1 MRPPASLVFLLL
13 TLLVPPARAQSPG
26 ADTVRAP
33 AFRLAYRF
41 ERLGPVRVAALAP
54 GGRLGPR
61 MPPALVAAAW
71 ETRVRAGLP
80 GGLALAGATAD
91 TGFGLSALTRLAPGA
106 QEPAEPRV
114 FQAAGATGVLEQFAA
129 LGMDLSL
136 RFELKAD
143 QFRNLRCNAAERQQA
158 ISGCSAG
165 FPAITPNPQYAIR
178 SGGVV
183 GQRLH
188 VNVDFDSQREFDAN
202 NNLQVWYE
210 GLEDEILR
218 RVEAGNV
225 AFQIPASRFISA
237 AIPANNFGVQ
247 AVSQVGPLE
256 VRGIYAQQ
264 KGNVVRDRTYNIG
277 ETTTEPIDRQFR
289 DLDYEQG
296 RFFFAIDPAAVPGY
310 PAVDILNIVP
320 AALPDSLRVLDLHV
334 YRVRA
339 LNAGTNQ
346 NIGGIHAVACGPGTR
361 AVDCSGERAGPFDWE
376 LLVAGRDYYVD
387 QTRAWIAL
395 AARLDPNDY
404 LAVSYMPEGQA
415 ACGPGT
421 RCVGTLP
428 VARNPDTTAVDT
440 LRLVYDP
447 RPGVTA
453 ASPSFRFEIRSAY
466 RLGGQ
471 DLARSSVALDL
482 AVNQRQRPDGS
493 SDTYLDILG
502 LALANDFTR
511 LDQYNRLFPRDRDPG
526 QGAPLRDYYVVFP
539 HLRPFAD
546 TAKLVATERND
557 SLYRTPRLLLAQQG
571 PPSVFTLTLHGDA
584 SAAADR
590 GTLSL
595 SSFQLREGSEKLYL
609 GNRLLQRDQ
618 DYTIDYTVGLVTFK
632 NPDSLFAGS
641 QAVVRAQFEE
651 RASFA
656 VAPTSIYGMAATYD
670 LGQLGQVHLTGLF
683 QKEQT
688 VFTRP
693 QLGFEP
699 ASGFIGGV
707 SADLRFQPDW
717 ITHAVNLIPGAGS
730 EAPSFLT
737 VSGEVALSRPRPNP
751 LGQAYL
757 EEFEAQAGRFI
768 SLDENAWHWGSVPSS
783 SSGATAFGIPAA
795 GFDTL
800 DAVPLTWQS
809 LPIDFDGR
817 LVQFLPTQIDPTIVL
832 TGQVQSA
839 EPVLWLML
847 KPDTMMGLA
856 DSRTGTP
863 NWRRP
868 GSGNNARPTTRW
880 RSITQTLSSTGIDL
894 SRTEY
899 LEFWVWEDNLRS
911 AKGNRTAVLFDFGSV
926 FEDALAFVPETLS
939 VSPAGD
945 TTYSGVRVAGV
956 GRLDTERDPV
966 THSWSASVNDEGILS
981 DRVDGIVNAATG
993 EIDSLPLCSASVN
1006 GQIVSYLLGDPRSRC
1021 GRHNGAVDTEDQ
1033 DGDAQLDVA
1042 VGAKTHED
1050 FVRFVFPIGD
1060 DRYFVRDGGMVQS
1073 AGGGASG
1080 WRLYR
1085 IPFRSDTL
1093 QVGSPNLR
1101 QVQALRITVLAPETA
1116 PPGQPDTQI
1125 VFALSR
1131 VRLVGATWLKR
1142 AETPLAGVGGDHATG
1157 LGEVVASVVSTENHD
1172 LGYSPPPGVE
1182 DEAARQDQSFQVGTT
1197 QINEQSLRLLA
1208 QGLQLGQRAEAFTRF
1223 GAEGDKNFL
1232 KYRQLR
1238 VWARGRGPGWED
1250 GDLEFFLKVGKDAD
1264 NFYYYHTPAHT
1275 ASWDPEV
1282 VIALDR
1288 WVALRTR
1295 IQQAWLAGDPPR
1307 VYPGCPAP
1315 PLVPD
1320 DTAYVM
1326 CDGAYIAHVKDPG
1339 GAPPNLAAVQELAA
1353 GIWRVGSATFI
1364 DQAEVWVDDIRLSD
1378 VVQNAGTA
1386 AALNV
1391 ALTAANLADVSL
1403 DISRRDGNFRQL
1415 GEDPSYQTNQA
1426 YSLVTTLHL
1435 ERLLPPQWGLAA
1447 PLQMRY
1453 AAIANAPVFLAGTDL
1468 RGDALTG
1475 LRTPLSR
1482 ARSFAFSLRRVRR
1495 ASSGPAR
1502 WLADPL
1508 SLTAAYTS
1516 GNDRSSLS
1524 VATASNFAVSVDY
1537 GLQPRGATIPAAP
1550 RFLVALVRKLPP
1562 FIGKSGFADGL
1573 ERARLRLSPTSL
1585 RLRSTLSGGD
1595 ASQTV
1600 FRIPVAD
1607 SGDRH
1612 VVPARS
1618 LTRVWRNSASLDL
1631 LPLSNVQVRGDL
1643 ASTRDLR
1650 DYGDSSSIAR
1660 VARLA
1665 RKSLLGADV
1674 GMETQRTIGTFYGMT
1689 PRFLPWLSPRVSLAT
1704 GFSLTRDA
1712 NGRAPVRTA
1721 GDSGAFHLPTA
1732 FSNSQRV
1739 ELGTQLDLAR
1749 LGRGIFGDSSP
1760 IARALGALTSLD
1772 LGFNR
1777 DRTSTYSS
1785 LAAAP
1790 SLTYQ
1795 LGLVGLA
1802 ALRSQRDVPATGAT
1816 DNNSRRAA
1824 GTVSLPLGIRVT
1836 GLYQRTGGTTWLLR
1850 LDGQVPTTT
1859 SSREWPSGNVSWT
1872 FSPPRTTI
1880 GRVLSGLTA
1889 QFSVRHRQTRNEQP
1903 GFRGG
1908 GTAVTTTDERTL
1920 APGVTA
1926 SWAHGI
1932 LTSFDGTRLRTEQ
1945 VAAGNTFRNTRTQQ
1959 NASIALAWRPP
1970 AALVR
1975 LKTDIR
1981 TTARYSYTQNATCLI
1996 SSNQG
2001 PCRPY
2006 VDSRQTNAQLTLDT
2020 SFPPSL
2026 SAGLQMAYVLD
2037 DERQIN
2043 RRIAQLV
2050 LTAFLQLNT
2059 SVGQVR

>member
-1 MRPPASLVFLLL
+1 
-13 TLLVPPARAQSPG
+13 
-26 ADTVRAP
+26 
-33 AFRLAYRF
+33 
-41 ERLGPVRVAALAP
+41 
-54 GGRLGPR
+54 
-61 MPPALVAAAW
+61 
-71 ETRVRAGLP
+71 
-80 GGLALAGATAD
+80 
-91 TGFGLSALTRLAPGA
+91 
-106 QEPAEPRV
+106 
-114 FQAAGATGVLEQFAA
+114 
-129 LGMDLSL
+129 
-136 RFELKAD
+136 
-143 QFRNLRCNAAERQQA
+143 
-158 ISGCSAG
+158 
-165 FPAITPNPQYAIR
+165 
-178 SGGVV
+178 
-183 GQRLH
+183 
-188 VNVDFDSQREFDAN
+188 
-202 NNLQVWYE
+202 
-210 GLEDEILR
+210 
-218 RVEAGNV
+218 
-225 AFQIPASRFISA
+225 
-237 AIPANNFGVQ
+237 
-247 AVSQVGPLE
+247 
-256 VRGIYAQQ
+256 
-264 KGNVVRDRTYNIG
+264 
-277 ETTTEPIDRQFR
+277 
-289 DLDYEQG
+289 
-296 RFFFAIDPAAVPGY
+296 
-310 PAVDILNIVP
+310 
-320 AALPDSLRVLDLHV
+320 
-334 YRVRA
+334 
-339 LNAGTNQ
+339 
-346 NIGGIHAVACGPGTR
+346 
-361 AVDCSGERAGPFDWE
+361 
-376 LLVAGRDYYVD
+376 
-387 QTRAWIAL
+387 
-395 AARLDPNDY
+395 
-404 LAVSYMPEGQA
+404 
-415 ACGPGT
+415 
-421 RCVGTLP
+421 
-428 VARNPDTTAVDT
+428 
-440 LRLVYDP
+440 
-447 RPGVTA
+447 
-453 ASPSFRFEIRSAY
+453 
-466 RLGGQ
+466 
-471 DLARSSVALDL
+471 
-482 AVNQRQRPDGS
+482 
-493 SDTYLDILG
+493 
-502 LALANDFTR
+502 
-511 LDQYNRLFPRDRDPG
+511 
-526 QGAPLRDYYVVFP
+526 
-539 HLRPFAD
+539 
-546 TAKLVATERND
+546 
-557 SLYRTPRLLLAQQG
+557 
-571 PPSVFTLTLHGDA
+571 
-584 SAAADR
+584 
-590 GTLSL
+590 
-595 SSFQLREGSEKLYL
+595 
-609 GNRLLQRDQ
+609 
-618 DYTIDYTVGLVTFK
+618 
-632 NPDSLFAGS
+632 
-641 QAVVRAQFEE
+641 
-651 RASFA
+651 
-656 VAPTSIYGMAATYD
+656 
-670 LGQLGQVHLTGLF
+670 
-683 QKEQT
+683 
-688 VFTRP
+688 
-693 QLGFEP
+693 
-699 ASGFIGGV
+699 
-707 SADLRFQPDW
+707 
-717 ITHAVNLIPGAGS
+717 
-730 EAPSFLT
+730 
-737 VSGEVALSRPRPNP
+737 
-751 LGQAYL
+751 
-757 EEFEAQAGRFI
+757 
-768 SLDENAWHWGSVPSS
+768 
-783 SSGATAFGIPAA
+783 
-795 GFDTL
+795 
-800 DAVPLTWQS
+800 
-809 LPIDFDGR
+809 
-817 LVQFLPTQIDPTIVL
+817 
-832 TGQVQSA
+832 
-839 EPVLWLML
+839 
-847 KPDTMMGLA
+847 
-856 DSRTGTP
+856 
-863 NWRRP
+863 
-868 GSGNNARPTTRW
+868 
-880 RSITQTLSSTGIDL
+880 
-894 SRTEY
+894 
-899 LEFWVWEDNLRS
+899 
-911 AKGNRTAVLFDFGSV
+911 
-926 FEDALAFVPETLS
+926 
-939 VSPAGD
+939 
-945 TTYSGVRVAGV
+945 
-956 GRLDTERDPV
+956 
-966 THSWSASVNDEGILS
+966 
-981 DRVDGIVNAATG
+981 
-993 EIDSLPLCSASVN
+993 
-1006 GQIVSYLLGDPRSRC
+1006 
-1021 GRHNGAVDTEDQ
+1021 
-1033 DGDAQLDVA
+1033 
-1042 VGAKTHED
+1042 
-1050 FVRFVFPIGD
+1050 
-1060 DRYFVRDGGMVQS
+1060 
-1073 AGGGASG
+1073 
-1080 WRLYR
+1080 
-1085 IPFRSDTL
+1085 
-1093 QVGSPNLR
+1093 
-1101 QVQALRITVLAPETA
+1101 
-1116 PPGQPDTQI
+1116 
-1125 VFALSR
+1125 
-1131 VRLVGATWLKR
+1131 
-1142 AETPLAGVGGDHATG
+1142 
-1157 LGEVVASVVSTENHD
+1157 VVSTENHD
-1172 LGYSPPPGVE
+1172 LGYTPPPGVGN
-1182 DEAARQDQSFQVGTT
+1182 EAARQDQSFQVGTT

-1208 QGLQLGQRAEAFTRF
+1208 NGLQLGQRAEAFTRF

-1264 NFYYYHTPAHT
+1264 NFYYYHTPART

-1282 VIALDR
+1282 VITLDR

-1295 IQQAWLAGDPPR
+1295 IQQAWLAGDPPH

-1353 GIWRVGSATFI
+1353 GIWRVGAATFI

-1403 DISRRDGNFRQL
+1403 DVSRRDGNFRQL

-1453 AAIANAPVFLAGTDL
+1453 AAIASEPVFLAGTDL

-1495 ASSGPAR
+1495 ASGGPAR

-1524 VATASNFAVSVDY
+1524 AATARSFAVTMDY
-1537 GLQPRGATIPAAP
+1537 ALQPRGATIPAAP

-1573 ERARLRLSPTSL
+1573 ERARLRLSPTSV

-1607 SGDRH
+1607 TGDRH
-1612 VVPARS
+1612 LLPARS

-1665 RKSLLGADV
+1665 RKSLLGVDV

-1739 ELGTQLDLAR
+1739 ELGTQLDLGR

-1760 IARALGALTSLD
+1760 ISRALGALTSLD

-1824 GTVSLPLGIRVT
+1824 GTVSLPLGFRVT
-1836 GLYQRTGGTTWLLR
+1836 GLYQRTSGTSWLLR
-1850 LDGQVPTTT
+1850 FDGQVPTTT

-1889 QFSVRHRQTRNEQP
+1889 QLSVRRRQTRNEQP
-1903 GFRGG
+1903 GFRGSAP
-1908 GTAVTTTDERTL
+1908 AVTTSDERTL

-1945 VAAGNTFRNTRTQQ
+1945 VTAGNTFRNTRTQQ
-1959 NASIALAWRPP
+1959 NASLAFAWRPP

-2001 PCRPY
+2001 PCRAY

>member
-1 MRPPASLVFLLL
+1 M
-13 TLLVPPARAQSPG
+13 
-26 ADTVRAP
+26 RAP
-33 AFRLAYRF
+33 AFRLAYRV
-41 ERLGPVRVAALAP
+41 ERLGPVSVAALGP
-54 GGRLGPR
+54 GGRLGAR
-61 MPPALVAAAW
+61 LPPALVAAAW
-71 ETRVRAGLP
+71 AARVRGGLP
-80 GGLALAGATAD
+80 AGGLALAGTVAD
-91 TGFGLSALTRLAPGA
+91 TGLAALARLAPGV

-114 FQAAGATGVLEQFAA
+114 FQAAGASGVLGQFAA

-143 QFRNLRCNAAERQQA
+143 QFRNLRCNAVERQQA
-158 ISGCSAG
+158 ISGCRAG

-210 GLEDEILR
+210 GLEDEVLR

-225 AFQIPASRFISA
+225 SFQIPASRFISA

-296 RFFFAIDPAAVPGY
+296 RFFFAIDPADVPGY

-346 NIGGIHAVACGPGTR
+346 NIGGIHAVACGPGAR

-387 QTRAWIAL
+387 QSRAWIAL

-404 LAVSYMPEGQA
+404 LAVSYIPEGQA
-415 ACGPGT
+415 ACGPGS

-453 ASPSFRFEIRSAY
+453 AFPSFRFEIRSAY

-471 DLARSSVALDL
+471 DLARNSVALDL

-539 HLRPFAD
+539 HLQPFAD

-584 SAAADR
+584 SAASDR

-595 SSFQLREGSEKLYL
+595 SSFQIREGSEKLYL

-618 DYTIDYTVGLVTFK
+618 DYTIDYTVGLVTFR
-632 NPDSLFAGS
+632 NPDSLFTGS
-641 QAVVRAQFEE
+641 QATVRAQFEE

-688 VFTRP
+688 IFTRP

-707 SADLRFQPDW
+707 SANLRFEPGW
-717 ITHAVNLIPGAGS
+717 ITRAVNVIPGS
-730 EAPSFLT
+730 KSDAPSFLT

-783 SSGATAFGIPAA
+783 SRGATAFGIPAI

-809 LPIDFDGR
+809 LPLADSSGR
-817 LVQFLPTQIDPTIVL
+817 VAQFLATQIDPTIVL

-856 DSRTGTP
+856 DSRTGIP

-868 GSGNNARPTTRW
+868 GSGNNARPTTTRW
-880 RSITQTLSSTGIDL
+880 RSITQTLSSSGIDL
-894 SRTEY
+894 SRVEY
-899 LEFWVWEDNLRS
+899 LEFWVWEDELRV
-911 AKGNRTAVLFDFGSV
+911 AKNNRAAVLFDFGSV
-926 FEDALAFVPETLS
+926 FEDALAFVPETLH
-939 VSPAGD
+939 VSPTGD
-945 TTYSGVRVAGV
+945 TTYSGVRIAGA

-966 THSWSASVNDEGILS
+966 THSWSASINDEGILS
-981 DRVDGIVNAATG
+981 DRVDGIVDSATG
-993 EIDSLPLCSASVN
+993 EIDTLPLCSASVN
-1006 GQIVSYLLGDPRSRC
+1006 GQIVSRFFGDPRSRC

-1033 DGDAQLDVA
+1033 DGDGQLDVA
-1042 VGAKTHED
+1042 VGAKTQED

-1060 DRYFVRDGGMVQS
+1060 ERYFVRDGGMVQTS
-1073 AGGGASG
+1073 RGASG
-1080 WRLYR
+1080 WRLFR
-1085 IPFRSDTL
+1085 IPFRTDTL

-1101 QVQALRITVLAPETA
+1101 QVQTLRITVLAPETA
-1116 PPGQPDTQI
+1116 APGDPDPQI
-1125 VFALSR
+1125 FFALSR

-1142 AETPLAGVGGDHATG
+1142 AETPLAGVGGDRATG

-1172 LGYSPPPGVE
+1172 LGYTPPPGVGN
-1182 DEAARQDQSFQVGTT
+1182 EAARQDQSFQVGTT

-1208 QGLQLGQRAEAFTRF
+1208 TGLQLGQRAEAFTRF

-1264 NFYYYHTPAHT
+1264 NFYYYHTPART

-1295 IQQAWLAGDPPR
+1295 IQQAWLAGDPPH

-1353 GIWRVGSATFI
+1353 GIWRVGAATFI

-1403 DISRRDGNFRQL
+1403 DVSRRDGNFRQL

-1453 AAIANAPVFLAGTDL
+1453 AAIANDPVFLAGTDL

-1495 ASSGPAR
+1495 ASGGPAR

-1508 SLTAAYTS
+1508 SLTAAYNS
-1516 GNDRSSLS
+1516 GNDRTSLS
-1524 VATASNFAVSVDY
+1524 AATARSFAVTMDY

-1573 ERARLRLSPTSL
+1573 ERARLRLSPTSI

-1607 SGDRH
+1607 TGDRH
-1612 VVPARS
+1612 LLPARS

-1665 RKSLLGADV
+1665 RKSLLGVDV

-1739 ELGTQLDLAR
+1739 ELGTQLDLGR
-1749 LGRGIFGDSSP
+1749 LGRGLFGDSSP
-1760 IARALGALTSLD
+1760 ISRALGALTSLD

-1785 LAAAP
+1785 LATAP

-1824 GTVSLPLGIRVT
+1824 GTVSLPLGFRVT
-1836 GLYQRTGGTTWLLR
+1836 GLYQRTGGTNWLLR
-1850 LDGQVPTTT
+1850 FDGQVATTT

-1889 QFSVRHRQTRNEQP
+1889 QLSVRRRQTRNEQP

-1908 GTAVTTTDERTL
+1908 ATAVTTSDERTL

-1945 VAAGNTFRNTRTQQ
+1945 VTAGNTFRNTRTQQ
-1959 NASIALAWRPP
+1959 NASLAFAWRPP

-2001 PCRPY
+2001 PCRAY